1 MEVTQWHRKSLL
13 GLEELS
19 VAEIEC
25 ILRQAAQFKEDMPNP
40 QRKTDHL
47 SGKRIVNLFLEPSTR
62 TRIAF
67 EIAAKSLSADVIS
80 ITGKSSSLTKGE
92 TLRDTA
98 MNVQALGADAIV
110 VRHSS
115 AGSPLF
121 LSRTIDVPIINA
133 GDGAHEHPSQALLD
147 MFTLQENLGTLRGKK
162 ITILGD
168 ILFSR
173 VARSNL
179 WGLMK
184 MGAQVTLAG
193 PSTLVPKQFE
203 EMGARVSHDLRESLA
218 DADAVMLLRIQHERQ
233 NSTHFPSLAEYT
245 TMFGLNMERSKW
257 LKPEAIILHPGPIN
271 RGVEIDSE
279 LADSSRAVILDQVK
293 NGIAVRM
300 AILYLCANAVACS
313 HNE

>member
-25 ILRQAAQFKEDMPNP
+25 ILRQAAQFKEDVPNP
-40 QRKTDHL
+40 ERKTDHL

-115 AGSPLF
+115 AGSSLF

-147 MFTLQENLGTLRGKK
+147 MFTLQENLGSLRGKK

-193 PSTLVPKQFE
+193 PSTLVPEQFA

-245 TMFGLNMERSKW
+245 TMFGLNVERSKW
-257 LKPEAIILHPGPIN
+257 LKPDAIILHPGPIN

-300 AILYLCANAVACS
+300 AILYLCANAVTCS
-313 HNE
+313 HND

>member
-19 VAEIEC
+19 AAEIGC
-25 ILRQAAQFKEDMPNP
+25 ILRQAAQFKEDVPNP
-40 QRKTDHL
+40 ERKTDHL

-115 AGSPLF
+115 AGSSLF

-147 MFTLQENLGTLRGKK
+147 MFTLQENLGSLRGKK

-179 WGLMK
+179 WGLTK
-184 MGAQVTLAG
+184 MGAEVTLAG

-257 LKPEAIILHPGPIN
+257 LKPDTIILHPGPIN

-300 AILYLCANAVACS
+300 AILYLCANAVTCS
-313 HNE
+313 HND

>member
-193 PSTLVPKQFE
+193 PSTLVP
-203 EMGARVSHDLRESLA
+203 
-218 DADAVMLLRIQHERQ
+218 
-233 NSTHFPSLAEYT
+233 
-245 TMFGLNMERSKW
+245 RS
-257 LKPEAIILHPGPIN
+257 ED
-271 RGVEIDSE
+271 V
-279 LADSSRAVILDQVK
+279 V
-293 NGIAVRM
+293 
-300 AILYLCANAVACS
+300 
-313 HNE
+313 